1 MKLSV
6 VLKIYSVTIKPR
18 MILKRSYSH
27 VSEIVG
33 EVNLLQSSFMTTTFA
48 GKYWKTVNY

>member
-1 MKLSV
+1 MKLSI
-6 VLKIYSVTIKPR
+6 VLKIYSVAIKPC

-33 EVNLLQSSFMTTTFA
+33 ELNLLQSSFITTTLA
-48 GKYWKTVNY
+48 VKYWKTVNY

>member
-1 MKLSV
+1 MKLSI
-6 VLKIYSVTIKPR
+6 VLKIYSMTIKPC

-33 EVNLLQSSFMTTTFA
+33 ELNLLQSSFITTTFA
-48 GKYWKTVNY
+48 EKYWKTVNY